1 MQWVE
6 NWDSA
11 MTSRDAVQS
20 VRNPV
25 YSDYAGDP
33 EFAEL
38 LRTFFKALPTLSR
51 ELQALVAARRIDDLR
66 MHAHHLKGTGGGYG
80 FPQLTAAATA
90 LEAACDIDDFNR
102 IEAAVQ
108 SIAQLLMRIRI

>member
-1 MQWVE
+1 
-6 NWDSA
+6 
-11 MTSRDAVQS
+11 MTSRDAARAVQH
-20 VRNPV
+20 PL
-25 YSDYAGDP
+25 YSDYADDP

-51 ELQALVAARRIDDLR
+51 ELHASVAARRLDDLWR
-66 MHAHHLKGTGGGYG
+66 HAHHLKGTGGGYG

-90 LEAACDIDDFNR
+90 LETACDTNDFAR

-108 SIAQLLMRIRI
+108 SIAQLLVRIRI